1 MSQNTKLHLTL
12 IDYVRALAMVQI
24 ILYHWWMEFFKG
36 SFLPVV
42 GTVQENLQRIMVFG
56 HGSFLQE
63 IGNLLSFLVAYGF
76 GGVPVF
82 VILSGFVLTYA
93 FADRV
98 IDNWSA
104 FLWKRIVRLWV
115 PFYLSLLFGI
125 GFLFLRNWLF
135 PAVAAMP
142 VYTWI
147 DFLKITF
154 LPFFLL
160 FDVSLL
166 QKFNGDYW
174 FIPLILQVSLAFPV
188 LLWLL
193 KKIGTRWF
201 LIVTLF
207 LTFVWRFFATY
218 YWDSAPLGVIY
229 QTQNGYLLFTN
240 IIPRLFEFTFGM
252 WLGWWQLKKDV
263 LGKMVGIWPLI
274 GGFVTM
280 LAGAASYYFLIGWL
294 WSDALFGIGLL
305 IVMMNLGAVLAK
317 NRFLEKGLRFLSLQS
332 YDLYL
337 THHYLMNYLIW
348 PFIYVMG
355 LWSVQSFWLF
365 MPLFVI
371 GAFALAQIELKIGAW
386 RFKRK
391 N

>member
-1 MSQNTKLHLTL
+1 MASSSKQHLTIL
-12 IDYVRALAMVQI
+12 DYVRALAMLQI

-42 GTVQENLQRIMVFG
+42 GTINENLQRIMVFG
-56 HGSFLQE
+56 HGSLLQE
-63 IGNLLSFLVAYGF
+63 IGNAFTFLVAYGF

-98 IDNWSA
+98 IEKWGV
-104 FLWKRIVRLWV
+104 FLWKRVVRLWI
-115 PFYLSLLFGI
+115 PFYLSLLLGI
-125 GFLFLRNWLF
+125 ALIFLRNWLF
-135 PAVAAMP
+135 PSVAAMP
-142 VYTWI
+142 VYTLI
-147 DFLKITF
+147 DFLKVTF

-174 FIPLILQVSLAFPV
+174 FIPLIIQLSLAFPI

-193 KKIGTRWF
+193 KKMGQKWF
-201 LIVTLF
+201 FLTTLF
-207 LTFVWRFFATY
+207 ITVTWRFLAIY
-218 YWDSAPLGVIY
+218 YWGSAPLGVIHPAPY
-229 QTQNGYLLFTN
+229 GYSLFIN
-240 IIPRLFEFTFGM
+240 IFPRLFEFTFGM
-252 WLGWWQLKKDV
+252 WLGWWQLRKDV
-263 LGKMVGIWPLI
+263 LGKMI
-274 GGFVTM
+274 GWRAFSIGFIGL
-280 LAGAASYYFLIGWL
+280 LAGAASYYFPLGWL

-305 IVMMNLGAVLAK
+305 VVMMNIGTVLAK
-317 NRFLEKGLRFLSLQS
+317 NKFFEKGLRFLSLQS

-355 LWSVQSFWLF
+355 WWTVQSFWLF
-365 MPLFVI
+365 MPLFVVSAI
-371 GAFALAQIELKIGAW
+371 ALAQGMVWLGKKAT
-386 RFKRK
+386 RT
-391 N
+391 

>member
-1 MSQNTKLHLTL
+1 MSASQKQHLTIL
-12 IDYVRALAMVQI
+12 DYVRALAMLQI

-42 GTVQENLQRIMVFG
+42 GTISENFQHIMVFG
-56 HGSFLQE
+56 HGTIPQE
-63 IGNLLSFLVAYGF
+63 IGNALSFLVAYGF

-82 VILSGFVLTYA
+82 LILSGFVLTYA
-93 FADRV
+93 FAEKK
-98 IDNWSA
+98 IDHWGQ
-104 FLWKRIVRLWV
+104 FLWKRITRLLV
-115 PFYLSLLFGI
+115 PFYLSLFLGI

-135 PAVAAMP
+135 PSVAALP

-147 DFLKITF
+147 DFFKVTF

-160 FDVSLL
+160 FDVGLL

-174 FIPLILQVSLAFPV
+174 FIPVILQLSIAFPI

-193 KKIGTRWF
+193 KKIGIRWF
-201 LIVTLF
+201 FAITLF
-207 LTFVWRFFATY
+207 LTFTWRFAATY
-218 YWDSAPLGVIY
+218 YFSSAPLGLIY
-229 QTQNGYLLFTN
+229 PAEHSYRYFIS

-252 WLGWWQLKKDV
+252 CLGFWQLKKDI
-263 LGKMVGIWPLI
+263 LGKMLGVWPFLSGVI
-274 GGFVTM
+274 LM
-280 LAGAASYYFLIGWL
+280 LLGAASYYHPVSWL
-294 WSDALFGIGLL
+294 WCDALFGIGLL
-305 IVMMNLGAVLAK
+305 VVMMNLGSVFAK

-355 LWSVQSFWLF
+355 WWNVQSFWLF
-365 MPLFVI
+365 MPLFVV
-371 GAFALAQIELKIGAW
+371 GAFALAQGMLKLGS
-386 RFKRK
+386 KVK
-391 N
+391 